1 MLFAFFMASPMT
13 GAGIQSG
20 LITILRQVHG
30 LAIEAASSVLTGYMA
45 GTIGVVV
52 SGAIMPAPYV
62 SARVAEDRTSG

>member
-1 MLFAFFMASPMT
+1 MLFAFFMASPI
-13 GAGIQSG
+13 AGGGDPIR

-45 GTIGVVV
+45 GTIGVLV

-62 SARVAEDRTSG
+62 SAGVAEDRTSG